1 MQNFDR
7 KGGRLLEIM
16 PLIIFWSKFQEK
28 MTNALA
34 SSFLH
39 EYKASSL
46 PFLLLFL
53 FDLYMMLAKAYFTW
67 RGRGVEPNTTKK
79 PGTQLSFKSSL
90 YATNNMIGRTRG

>member
-1 MQNFDR
+1 MVSNTTQHNPINSQPATHCLQNFDR

-34 SSFLH
+34 SSFVY
-39 EYKASSL
+39 EYKASFL

-53 FDLYMMLAKAYFTW
+53 FDLYMMLAQCTFYLEM
-67 RGRGVEPNTTKK
+67 GEGVEPNTTKM
-79 PGTQLSFKSSL
+79 P
-90 YATNNMIGRTRG
+90 